1 VSRDPGRIARCA
13 WAVGRVALL
22 VAAGLALTGGLLA
35 GVNRPLSD
43 SVVLGAFA
51 AAVAAL
57 PLCALGLPA
66 ATAQTDPGTEEIR

>member
-1 VSRDPGRIARCA
+1 MSRDPGRIARWA

-22 VAAGLALTGGLLA
+22 VAAALALGGGLLA

-51 AAVAAL
+51 AALAAL

-66 ATAQTDPGTEEIR
+66 ATAQIDPSTEDIR